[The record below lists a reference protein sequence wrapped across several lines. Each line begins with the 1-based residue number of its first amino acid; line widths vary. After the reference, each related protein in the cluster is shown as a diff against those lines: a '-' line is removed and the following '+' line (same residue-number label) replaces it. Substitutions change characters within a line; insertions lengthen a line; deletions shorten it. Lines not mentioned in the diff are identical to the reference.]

1 MNAFPSIDRVHQL
14 LDEIAE
20 SLPEDF
26 FRELNEG
33 IVLLPDVKYHPKGR
47 ANDLYI
53 LGEYHRSVT
62 GRHIRIYYGS
72 YQKVHP
78 YISEEDLKRRLEKT
92 LLHEFTHHLESLAGL
107 KDLEVEDRIFIHRY
121 LNND

>member
-53 LGEYHRSVT
+53 LEI
-62 GRHIRIYYGS
+62 GRASCRER
-72 YQKVHP
+72 V
-78 YISEEDLKRRLEKT
+78 
-92 LLHEFTHHLESLAGL
+92 
-107 KDLEVEDRIFIHRY
+107 
-121 LNND
+121 